1 MSIVNIPAADADT
14 LESQEG
20 RQKHSLTI
28 LQSEESS
35 YHSICDDALDTIEC
49 ALQNKDLDPEVRAK
63 LEPLFS
69 SIKKQKD
76 NLISII
82 SQAQEVQEDLTENTP
97 EPGETQKQVQALV
110 DEFTKTTT
118 DLSYQVDFLGRII
131 AEHHIPTESQ

>member
-1 MSIVNIPAADADT
+1 V
-14 LESQEG
+14 
-20 RQKHSLTI
+20 
-28 LQSEESS
+28 
-35 YHSICDDALDTIEC
+35 
-49 ALQNKDLDPEVRAK
+49 
-63 LEPLFS
+63 EPLFS

-118 DLSYQVDFLGRII
+118 DLSHQVDLLGRLI
-131 AEHHIPTESQ
+131 AEHHIPTES